1 MRVLIQ
7 RVKRASV
14 TVDGELI
21 SQIAQGL
28 LVLVGICDEDNHE
41 DIEWLTKKISNIR
54 LFDDENGVMNL
65 SLMDIDGELLAVSQF
80 TLMASTKKGSR
91 PSYIKAAKPDIS
103 IPLYESFCNEM
114 EIALNKPIKRGVF
127 GADMKVDL
135 LNDGPVTIFIDS
147 KNREK
152 DDQKGSTGA
161 RRPMDKGVRS
171 ALLQRDD

>member
-14 TVDGELI
+14 TIDGELI
-21 SQIAQGL
+21 SEIAQGL

-80 TLMASTKKGSR
+80 TLMASTKKGNR

-147 KNREK
+147 KNRE
-152 DDQKGSTGA
+152 
-161 RRPMDKGVRS
+161 
-171 ALLQRDD
+171 